1 MDIKRYSSLP
11 LPPYA
16 FIPGKNPH
24 PLKEGGH
31 MQTSGEP
38 ESYQLTE
45 ENYTKHEHYLYSID
59 LINHHYF
66 WEAHVYLEAIWN
78 ANNREGDIAELMKAL
93 IKYCAGEIK
102 ILMSQ
107 EEPAQKHFERAKE
120 ILKTISKEKLV
131 GINIQNF
138 DRESFKRIELL

>member
-1 MDIKRYSSLP
+1 MDMKRYSSLP

-31 MQTSGEP
+31 MQISGEP

-59 LINHHYF
+59 LINNHYF

-102 ILMSQ
+102 NLMNQ

-138 DRESFKRIELL
+138 DGESFKRIELL